1 MIAILLGIFFGNFF
15 KIRDTFQ
22 KGLDFTRDYLLK
34 LGIICLG
41 IQLKPFEFLDFGKIA
56 IPLILICIISVLIVI
71 KLLIK
76 KLKIPTRMAYLISI
90 GSTVCGTT
98 AIMATAPVIRA
109 NKSEVSYAIANI
121 TLFGILSMLLYPYFA
136 NFYFEG
142 NSLFAG
148 LFLGTAIHETSQVA
162 AAGLIYDQQ
171 FNSPETLNIATVTKL
186 IRNTSLII
194 MIPLFAFLYNR
205 GHTNKKNYS
214 ILNIFPY
221 FVLGFVGMII
231 LRNIGDQ
238 IFLIDST
245 SNWNEMINF
254 IKTCSKIFL
263 TMAMAAIGLNLVLGF
278 GNLISFG
285 HAAFFGLG
293 GYISGILATHA
304 FNSEPI
310 LNWPIIISGSSNLL
324 VIWTLT
330 IVLCSILGLV
340 MGFFC
345 LRTTGVYFI
354 MITLAFAQMLYY
366 FSISWPAYGGED
378 GLSIYMRNI
387 FPYFKKLE
395 SHKVLNSDFTGHEGP
410 VAVEAG
416 NNMANPLYQ
425 AFINAGVEA
434 GYTKTQDYNGYRQ
447 EGFGQ
452 KFMNVDAGVRASSSY
467 AYLRPIKHRANLKI
481 LCKSLVTRII
491 FEQKKAVGG
500 EILRKNKK
508 ISFLKH

>member
-1 MIAILLGIFFGNFF
+1 MVYKKYLVVVPGIILAFVLYSLSQGFNNIIGIELLEYNKSPISTAMIAILLGIFFGNFF

-136 NFYFEG
+136 NFYFGG
-142 NSLFAG
+142 NSMFAG

-205 GHTNKKNYS
+205 GHANKKNYS

-231 LRNIGDQ
+231 LRNAGDQ
-238 IFLIDST
+238 IFLIDNT
-245 SNWNEMINF
+245 SNWNEMVNF
-254 IKTCSKIFL
+254 IKTLSKIFL
-263 TMAMAAIGLNLVLGF
+263 TMAMAAIGLSTNLKDIKNMGHKPFVVGF
-278 GNLISFG
+278 ISM
-285 HAAFFGLG
+285 LTV
-293 GYISGILATHA
+293 GIV
-304 FNSEPI
+304 SI
-310 LNWPIIISGSSNLL
+310 
-324 VIWTLT
+324 LT
-330 IVLCSILGLV
+330 I
-340 MGFFC
+340 
-345 LRTTGVYFI
+345 
-354 MITLAFAQMLYY
+354 
-366 FSISWPAYGGED
+366 E
-378 GLSIYMRNI
+378 IYL
-387 FPYFKKLE
+387 KL
-395 SHKVLNSDFTGHEGP
+395 FT
-410 VAVEAG
+410 
-416 NNMANPLYQ
+416 
-425 AFINAGVEA
+425 
-434 GYTKTQDYNGYRQ
+434 
-447 EGFGQ
+447 
-452 KFMNVDAGVRASSSY
+452 
-467 AYLRPIKHRANLKI
+467 
-481 LCKSLVTRII
+481 
-491 FEQKKAVGG
+491 
-500 EILRKNKK
+500 
-508 ISFLKH
+508 